1 MRHLYLLL
9 LSAFCL
15 SLQGTHLM
23 GGEITVIDLPN
34 GQHRVN
40 LLVYRDTVGIPMQS
54 YADFEYS
61 GPNGQT
67 FTRTVAYDSV
77 ISGNLLPMYPYGVE
91 IYLFTDTVT
100 IPSTGLWHISW
111 SNCCR
116 NGAIQNL
123 SNPLSESMYL
133 STTILVDSV
142 QPNSSAF
149 FLVPAAI
156 YLPLNS
162 PWQYNPLPFDPD
174 GDSLVWS
181 LDQPQRDSGVY
192 CIGYTTP
199 PAVATNPLT
208 LDSATGTISWTANTV
223 GHFVISILVDQYRN
237 GVWIGEIRRD
247 MQLIVVPASTG
258 FPFWTSMNN
267 MAPRDTLTVS
277 IPANT
282 PLNFEII
289 ASHSDST
296 KPLYMEA
303 YSPLFENPNNVISFN
318 VASTGV
324 ANDIKGSFNFT
335 PDSSHANQNHLVV
348 FRCSD
353 RFFTTD
359 QTMTISVRSG
369 IGLEEF
375 TNEAGFGHW
384 QVYPN
389 PAQNFIGLSFQAD
402 EAGELKLRLLSL
414 NGQEVLQQDLKTQYG
429 ANLYWLE
436 ASNLEPGL
444 YLLQVEGKDGLL
456 WTERVLK
463 N

>member
-1 MRHLYLLL
+1 MKYIYAALFSVFFFYVD
-9 LSAFCL
+9 A
-15 SLQGTHLM
+15 THLM
-23 GGEITVIDLPN
+23 GGEITVLDLPN

-54 YADFEYS
+54 TALFKFT
-61 GPNGQT
+61 GPNGIT
-67 FTRTVAYDSV
+67 FSRSVPYDSI

-91 IYLFTDTVT
+91 IYLFTDTFT
-100 IPSTGLWHISW
+100 IPGPGQWHVSW

-133 STTILVDSV
+133 STTFNVDSV

-156 YLPLNS
+156 YLPLNT

-174 GDSLVWS
+174 GDSLAWT
-181 LDQPQRDSGVY
+181 LDQPQRDFGVY
-192 CIGYTTP
+192 CSGYTTP
-199 PAVATNPLT
+199 PSDPNNPLT
-208 LDSATGTISWTANTV
+208 LDPLTGTISWTANTV

-247 MQLIVVPASTG
+247 MQLIVVPATTG

-267 MAPRDTLTVS
+267 MAPRDTLNVS
-277 IPANT
+277 VPASS
-282 PLNFEII
+282 PLNFEIV
-289 ASHSDST
+289 ASHSDSS
-296 KPLYMEA
+296 KALFMEA
-303 YSPLFENPNNVISFN
+303 YSPLFQNPNNNINFS
-318 VASTGV
+318 VAPTGQ
-324 ANDIKGSFNFT
+324 ANDIKGTFYFV
-335 PDSSHANQNHLVV
+335 PDSSHVHQNHLVV

-359 QTMTISVRSG
+359 QTMTISVTSG

-375 TNEAGFGHW
+375 DNTQTTKDW
-384 QVYPN
+384 KLYPN
-389 PAQNFIGLSFQAD
+389 PVNDFITLSFQAAKSQD
-402 EAGELKLRLLSL
+402 LELRILNSGGQLVMEQSL
-414 NGQEVLQQDLKTQYG
+414 NAAYGTNMFWIESADLEK
-429 ANLYWLE
+429 
-436 ASNLEPGL
+436 GL
-444 YLLQVEGKDGLL
+444 YFLQVLDDEGPI
-456 WTERVLK
+456 WTERLLK

>member
-1 MRHLYLLL
+1 
-9 LSAFCL
+9 
-15 SLQGTHLM
+15 M
-23 GGEITVIDLPN
+23 GGEITLIDLSN
-34 GQHRVN
+34 GQHQVN

-54 YADFEYS
+54 SATFDFS
-61 GPNGQT
+61 GPNGQS
-67 FTRTVAYDSV
+67 FSRTVTYDSI

-100 IPSTGLWHISW
+100 IPSIGLWHVSW

-123 SNPLSESMYL
+123 SNPLNESMYL
-133 STTILVDSV
+133 STTLEIDSV
-142 QPNSSAF
+142 LPNSTAF

-156 YLPLNS
+156 YLPLNTA
-162 PWQYNPLPFDPD
+162 WQYNPLPFDPD

-181 LDQPQRDSGVY
+181 LDQPQSDSGVY
-192 CIGYTTP
+192 CAAYSTP
-199 PAVATNPLT
+199 PAAANNPLT

-237 GVWIGEIRRD
+237 GVWIGEVRRD

-258 FPFWTSMNN
+258 FPFWSSMNN
-267 MAPRDTLTVS
+267 MAPRDTLTVNV
-277 IPANT
+277 PANT

-303 YSPLFENPNNVISFN
+303 YSPLFQNPNNAISFN
-318 VASTGV
+318 VTAIGQ
-324 ANDIKGSFNFT
+324 ANDIKGTFNFT
-335 PDSSHANQNHLVV
+335 PDSSHVHQNHLVV

-359 QTMTISVRSG
+359 QTMTIAVSSG
-369 IGLEEF
+369 IGLKELQF
-375 TNEAGFGHW
+375 QQDFANW

-389 PAQNFIGLSFQAD
+389 PAQNFVGLSF
-402 EAGELKLRLLSL
+402 EAEESHDLKVRLLSIS
-414 NGQEVLQQDLKTQYG
+414 GKESVQHELKAQYG
-429 ANLYWLE
+429 TNLFWLE
-436 ASNLEPGL
+436 TESLEPGI
-444 YLLQVEGKDGLL
+444 YLLQVEGEDGAL
-456 WTERVLK
+456 WTERILK
-463 N
+463 Q